1 MRLFNLVSAGLLGL
15 LSLAIVLAPTPAQPA
30 AIPTESAAP
39 KVRSLYPE
47 LRPVLDERVK
57 GMMERGNIPGMAI
70 VVIKDGLVL
79 EMKGYGVADRDTQAS
94 VGADTRF
101 PIGSV
106 SKQFTAAAVMLLV
119 EEGKLD
125 LDVPIRQYLT
135 DLPATWQPLT
145 LRQLLSH
152 TSGISEENAW
162 KAKRPKDIIKVANPK
177 LDFPSGEAWSY
188 SNTGFIVAG
197 LIIEKASGQSYR
209 DFMHDRIFAPLGM
222 NSTQAE
228 LSQVPNLAVG
238 LTDRGF
244 ESSDFSQ
251 WQWAGA
257 AGNMI
262 STATDM
268 AKWMQALDQ
277 GKLLKPTSY
286 QELWAE
292 AKLKNGRSEP
302 YGLGWGIGNFNSHRS
317 TTHGGA
323 VAGYASGLVRY
334 PDDHID
340 VVVLT
345 NNFQASGAQ
354 IAATIATVYE
364 PSISIKSLT
373 PQPDRDPA
381 MTKRFLALL
390 QGDEKSIPFA
400 PELQALH
407 RTDRGKYL
415 TNLAK
420 GYRSVKALTFLREEI
435 QNGDRLLY
443 YKTSNSD
450 KPYAYIKLT
459 AQQQVLGY
467 AAFSLP

>member
-1 MRLFNLVSAGLLGL
+1 MTMRFRQSLSLSLLTLSLGL
-15 LSLAIVLAPTPAQPA
+15 FSAFPARSAPVIEKA
-30 AIPTESAAP
+30 
-39 KVRSLYPE
+39 RSLYPE
-47 LRPVLDERVK
+47 SRPALDDRVK
-57 GMMERGNIPGMAI
+57 GMMERSNIPGMAI

-79 EMKGYGVADRDTQAS
+79 EMKGYGYADRKNQIS
-94 VGADTRF
+94 VSANTRF

-125 LDVPIRQYLT
+125 LDAPIRKYLT
-135 DLPATWQPLT
+135 DLPAAWQPLT
-145 LRQLLSH
+145 LRQLLNH
-152 TSGISEENAW
+152 TSGISEENSW
-162 KAKRPKDIIKVANPK
+162 KAKTPQDIIKVANPK
-177 LDFPSGEAWSY
+177 LDFPAGEAWSY

-209 DFMHDRIFAPLGM
+209 DFIHDRIFAPLGM
-222 NSTQAE
+222 NNTQAQ
-228 LSQVPNLAVG
+228 LSQVTNLAVG
-238 LTDRGF
+238 LTERGV

-257 AGNMI
+257 AGNII

-268 AKWMQALDQ
+268 AKWLQALDQ

-302 YGLGWGIGNFNSHRS
+302 YGLGWGIGNFNSHGS

-323 VAGYASGLVRY
+323 VAGYASGLARY
-334 PDDHID
+334 PDDRLNII
-340 VVVLT
+340 VLT
-345 NNFQASGAQ
+345 NNVEAVGSQ
-354 IAATIATVYE
+354 IASTIASIYE
-364 PSISIKSLT
+364 PTISIRSLS

-420 GYRSVKALTFLREEI
+420 GYRNVKALTFLREQM
-435 QNGDRLLY
+435 QNGDRSLY
-443 YKTSNSD
+443 YKTDRPNQ
-450 KPYAYIKLT
+450 PYAYIKLT

-467 AAFSLP
+467 AAFNLP